1 MISLISNIHKN
12 PVGRTF
18 LGLIFAF
25 IFGTAALFLTVFA
38 PDQLGKVDAP
48 YQLKE
53 IYKFDQ
59 WTINYDF
66 LTLDFPEGG
75 YIIPGYRADRITNML
90 IIAKGTAT
98 FEASDS
104 FKESSDIKF
113 PFVDQVSEL
122 IVPIHHED
130 FDRLKRDTIFI
141 EEEISYPA
149 RYLLERL
156 ESSKK
161 LLFNLNVMGMDKH
174 VPPTPRSVMLTLNTS
189 LYGNLSYKE
198 DKVIYLSSDNLNYSY
213 NHPIAQN
220 IYPSPHIHKANL
232 LYNLTLMF
240 AFLGLVAFLTTDFE
254 FSNNIKQYIDAV
266 PAFLHVIGLA
276 IYMYLFK
283 WITLNFSLNYSFQLL
298 LILLPTLYLGYW
310 LYIGRVP
317 LTDVG
322 VTYEKI
328 IKCIVI
334 SVTIFYLLFLATTF
348 ELIPPQF
355 NKISTLL
362 SNLFLIIITQFILRC
377 FIQNILEAFL
387 GKWGGLLVTSILI
400 AGLFVMEAWLFT
412 NSNNLHLVFS
422 GYLSLSMI
430 ISYSYQ
436 RTNSILTPSLQILLL
451 SQFITNLI

>member
-1 MISLISNIHKN
+1 MNNLISTIYKN

-25 IFGTAALFLTVFA
+25 IFGTMALFLTVFA
-38 PDQLGKVDAP
+38 PDQLGKVDVS

-53 IYKFDQ
+53 TYKFDQ

-75 YIIPGYRADRITNML
+75 HIIPGYRADRITNML

-104 FKESSDIKF
+104 FKTRSEIIF
-113 PFVDQVSEL
+113 PLVDQVSEV
-122 IVPIHHED
+122 IIPIHHED

-141 EEEISYPA
+141 EEEVSYPA
-149 RYLLERL
+149 QYLLERL

-189 LYGNLSYKE
+189 LHGNLDYKE
-198 DKVIYLSSDNLNYSY
+198 DRVVTLSSDNLDYSF
-213 NHPIAQN
+213 NHPIGQN
-220 IYPSPHIHKANL
+220 IYPVPNIHKSNL
-232 LYNLTLMF
+232 LYNLTLML

-254 FSNNIKQYIDAV
+254 STSNIKGYIDTIPV
-266 PAFLHVIGLA
+266 FLHILGLTS
-276 IYMYLFK
+276 YMYLSR
-283 WITLNFSLNYSFQLL
+283 WLTLHFTLGYSFQLAL
-298 LILLPTLYLGYW
+298 VMLPAIYLSYW
-310 LYIGRVP
+310 LYIARVP
-317 LTDVG
+317 LMDVG
-322 VTYEKI
+322 VTYEKM
-328 IKCIVI
+328 IKCILI
-334 SVTIFYLLFLATTF
+334 SVIIFYLLFLSTTF

-355 NKISTLL
+355 DEITSLAL
-362 SNLFLIIITQFILRC
+362 SLFLILITQFIIRG
-377 FIQNILEAFL
+377 FIQSTFEAFL
-387 GKWGGLLVTSILI
+387 GKWGGLLVTSVLVS
-400 AGLFVMEAWLFT
+400 GLFIMDAWLFN

-422 GYLSLSMI
+422 GYFSLSMI

-436 RTNSILTPSLQILLL
+436 RTNSILTPSLLILLL
-451 SQFITNLI
+451 SQFVTNLI